1 MNVVRVALLLS
12 ALLAAAATAP
22 IELPVVQE
30 FQDNGIA
37 VMTNDGEV
45 PYPKAEEESLDTMSV
60 SDGDNFVSDKS
71 SSMWRNIMIGIGIG
85 IGIIIAF
92 TICSILICRSLCL
105 GLCLCFGLC
114 LGFGLM
120 FFFIR

>member
-85 IGIIIAF
+85 IIIAF